1 MASSKL
7 NKQLWTDI
15 NKLRLLKDAK
25 TQPKFILDQ
34 SPFDDG
40 EQETAAAAAPKEYV
54 IIGRI
59 LPDSEIYKEGAYQIE
74 MKLTATFPFD
84 PPEVRFITKIYHPNV
99 AEDGQFCHELLKKT
113 AKWTNKTPLTEV
125 IRAVVDHIDKPDID
139 YSLSLQLGREYM
151 ENRPEFNR
159 KALDFVTKYALP
171 RV

>member
-15 NKLRLLKDAK
+15 NKLRVLKDAK

-40 EQETAAAAAPKEYV
+40 EEETAAAAAPKEYV

-99 AEDGQFCHELLKKT
+99 SEEGKK
-113 AKWTNKTPLTEV
+113 
-125 IRAVVDHIDKPDID
+125 I
-139 YSLSLQLGREYM
+139 LSII
-151 ENRPEFNR
+151 NR
-159 KALDFVTKYALP
+159 KFYQPLF
-171 RV
+171 